1 MAIGGDPDDLRRLA
15 TRLRNRAD
23 TLSTRATSMA
33 NHLVEVHWSSNA
45 ATSYRAR
52 LGDDVSAVEDVVDR
66 LEELAADFDDLADT
80 LAERQRLVGLLL
92 DAGIETAREAAEAV
106 ADGVHD
112 GVQAVENVL
121 RDMGAKGRKLLED
134 LGGALSDALPLI

>member
-15 TRLRNRAD
+15 TRLRTRAD
-23 TLSTRATSMA
+23 TLSTRAISMV
-33 NHLVEVHWSSNA
+33 NHLGEVHWSSNA
-45 ATSYRAR
+45 ASSYRAR
-52 LGDDVSAVEDVVDR
+52 LRDDVAAVEDVVDR

-80 LAERQRLVGLLL
+80 LTERQRLVGLLL

-121 RDMGAKGRKLLED
+121 RDMGAKGKELLED

>member
-15 TRLRNRAD
+15 TRLRTRAD
-23 TLSTRATSMA
+23 TLSTRATSMD
-33 NHLVEVHWSSNA
+33 NHLDEVHWSSDA
-45 ATSYRAR
+45 ASSYRAR
-52 LGDDVSAVEDVVDR
+52 LRDDVSAVEDVVVR
-66 LEELAADFDDLADT
+66 LDELAADLDDLANT
-80 LAERQRLVGLLL
+80 LEERQRLVGLLL

-121 RDMGAKGRKLLED
+121 KDMGAKGKELLED